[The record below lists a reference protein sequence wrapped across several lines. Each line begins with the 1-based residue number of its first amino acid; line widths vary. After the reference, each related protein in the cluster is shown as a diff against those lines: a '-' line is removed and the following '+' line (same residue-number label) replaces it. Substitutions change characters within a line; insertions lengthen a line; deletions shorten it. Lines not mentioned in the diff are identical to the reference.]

1 MKLESANGITLMA
14 VQPGLV
20 TAQVATISVTFLAT
34 LILFRFGRPCDMIF
48 TCNDSFASLPITLLV
63 SCMKALTARGA
74 LRSRL
79 NAMAFK
85 EL

>member
-1 MKLESANGITLMA
+1 MKLESANGITLMVDDLLMRIEDPVC

-20 TAQVATISVTFLAT
+20 TAQVATISVTSLVT
-34 LILFRFGRPCDMIF
+34 LILFRFVRP
-48 TCNDSFASLPITLLV
+48 TLLV
-63 SCMKALTARGA
+63 SCMKALTTRCA

>member
-1 MKLESANGITLMA
+1 MC

-20 TAQVATISVTFLAT
+20 TAQVATISVTSLVT
-34 LILFRFGRPCDMIF
+34 LILFRFVRPI
-48 TCNDSFASLPITLLV
+48 LLV
-63 SCMKALTARGA
+63 SCMNALTTRCA

>member
-1 MKLESANGITLMA
+1 VC

-20 TAQVATISVTFLAT
+20 TAQVATISVTSLAT
-34 LILFRFGRPCDMIF
+34 LILFRFVRP
-48 TCNDSFASLPITLLV
+48 TLLV
-63 SCMKALTARGA
+63 SCMKALTTRGA

-85 EL
+85 ELWSRKSIQQHESSGKMKMILFPLE